1 MEGEGIIRK
10 GGKRVLGIITLL
22 GYMKMCTVSYAQQQG
37 NIRPKA
43 LLFKNGIKTAV
54 KGKE

>member
-1 MEGEGIIRK
+1 MRK
-10 GGKRVLGIITLL
+10 EGKRVLGIITLL
-22 GYMKMCTVSYAQQQG
+22 GYIKMCTVSYAQQQG